1 MGGCKVHLSAKVLGL
16 LKASKIMV
24 LMFPSHLSH
33 LLRPCDDDPFL
44 KAKAHAYR
52 SARALLPNVPAGTRF
67 TLEHLMLFIAKARL
81 HGLSP
86 VHVINGFKNT
96 GAWLMDAYQV
106 EVARLLTGMG
116 AGYATRR
123 VDLHRLMVRLEPKAR
138 REMDQ
143 PVVSFR
149 SIPYREG
156 AVVATSDG
164 EPAAIHKLDAAEE
177 VALKAKKV
185 RQVRA
190 AHAREARATRY
201 GRARRAPAAA
211 KPGFRRR
218 NDTWRSAAKRQRDRM
233 GSINEYTP
241 STGAVVVGEP
251 MPSVHVGHRV
261 TGQHWGK

>member
-52 SARALLPNVPAGTRF
+52 SARALLPTVPAGTRF
-67 TLEHLMLFIAKARL
+67 TLEHLMLFIAKACL

-106 EVARLLTGMG
+106 EVVRLLIGMG

-143 PVVSFR
+143 PVVSFG

-164 EPAAIHKLDAAEE
+164 EPAAIQGGWWDLSRRGSCELLSAGKGSPGRLRESTNGARIPENLPSE
-177 VALKAKKV
+177 ALGV
-185 RQVRA
+185 
-190 AHAREARATRY
+190 
-201 GRARRAPAAA
+201 
-211 KPGFRRR
+211 
-218 NDTWRSAAKRQRDRM
+218 
-233 GSINEYTP
+233 GS
-241 STGAVVVGEP
+241 VG
-251 MPSVHVGHRV
+251 
-261 TGQHWGK
+261 